1 MTNKFTCDDKATLVA
16 YLYGEIDTAARQA
29 VDDHL
34 ENCAAC
40 AGEVTALGGVRSGLG
55 VWAPPDVELDFQI
68 VRKSE
73 QPSAT
78 VLRPAQWWKTVPA
91 WAQAAAAIL
100 VVAAGLSI
108 ANLQVS
114 SGPNGFSVSTGWMT
128 PFDANTASSAR
139 DVLAQGSAAGDEWK
153 AALVSLE
160 QQLRT
165 EIRSAR
171 EQAPTVVARGPLD
184 EATLRRVQ
192 QLITEA
198 EERHERALAARF
210 VEFTRDLNLQR
221 RADLMNINRVVGS
234 FAGSYEEQLLRQ
246 RQMIN
251 NVIRTSNP
259 QQ

>member
-1 MTNKFTCDDKATLVA
+1 MTNQFTCDDKATLVA
-16 YLYGEIDTAARQA
+16 YLYGEIESATRQA

-34 ENCAAC
+34 ARCAAC
-40 AGEVTALGGVRSGLG
+40 AAELTALGDVRSGLG
-55 VWAPPDVELDFQI
+55 VWAAPDVELDFQI
-68 VRKSE
+68 VRKS
-73 QPSAT
+73 QPPAT
-78 VLRPAQWWKTVPA
+78 VLRPAQWWNTVPA

-114 SGPNGFSVSTGWMT
+114 SGPNGFSVSTGWMA
-128 PFDANTASSAR
+128 P
-139 DVLAQGSAAGDEWK
+139 AAPALSETIDGAAVDRRVER
-153 AALVSLE
+153 ALVSLE

-171 EQAPTVVARGPLD
+171 EQAAPVSARGPMD

-192 QLITEA
+192 QLIAEA
-198 EERHERALAARF
+198 EQRHERALAARF
-210 VEFTRDLNLQR
+210 VEFARDVNLQR

-234 FAGSYEEQLLRQ
+234 FAGSYEEQLMRQ

-251 NVIRTSNP
+251 NVIRISNP